1 MRCTARPTTA
11 SVRRDLPS
19 RSVPRSGAAL
29 VEMAMVLPI
38 FVVLLLGLV
47 EFGRA
52 IMVGQMVTN
61 AAREG
66 CRQAILDGSTNTAVD
81 TFVKDFLQT
90 SANVSRSD
98 VTVNISIAN
107 PVAAGQLSLAT
118 SRDLVTVAVS
128 IPFTRVS
135 YLPPS
140 FLGAAS
146 LSAASAMRHE

>member
-1 MRCTARPTTA
+1 MRRSTRLSSA
-11 SVRRDLPS
+11 SDTPRRELS
-19 RSVPRSGAAL
+19 RRGAAV

-38 FVVLLLGLV
+38 FVLLLLGLV

-81 TFVKDFLQT
+81 TFVKDFLQA

-98 VTVNISIAN
+98 VTVNIAIAN
-107 PVAAGQLSLAT
+107 PASGGQLSAAAT
-118 SRDLVTVAVS
+118 RDLVTVSVS
-128 IPFTRVS
+128 IPFARVS

-140 FLGAAS
+140 FLGSAS